1 MAAQPAMAA
10 SLRPTNIACM
20 TSSTL
25 SGMRY
30 RSRMNCVNVRPP
42 QSDSNGCMTIAIER

>member
-1 MAAQPAMAA
+1 MD
-10 SLRPTNIACM
+10 CM

-42 QSDSNGCMTIAIER
+42 QSDSNGWMMIAMQR